1 MTVVADDRLQVGH
14 VDYKSQWDLMI
25 KNVQPDDE
33 GIYECQVASTD
44 RTMRRLVSLTVLGNA
59 ATIKTLCDG
68 NYYGIIVIFENLIQ
82 EHHESDKQFW
92 CISGQK
98 LCRVWYG
105 FKL

>member
-1 MTVVADDRLQVGH
+1 MSLFQVLWRRIDESFPLTVGSMTVVADDRLQVGH

-59 ATIKTLCDG
+59 VTITTR
-68 NYYGIIVIFENLIQ
+68 Q
-82 EHHESDKQFW
+82 PPS
-92 CISGQK
+92 
-98 LCRVWYG
+98 
-105 FKL
+105 

>member
-1 MTVVADDRLQVGH
+1 MFNFCFLSLFQVLWRRIDESFPLTVGSMTVVADDRLQVGH

-59 ATIKTLCDG
+59 VTITTR
-68 NYYGIIVIFENLIQ
+68 Q
-82 EHHESDKQFW
+82 PPS
-92 CISGQK
+92 
-98 LCRVWYG
+98 
-105 FKL
+105 